1 MVVFLTFSGNFMY
14 FMGYSKWLLVAS
26 RLVTGLT
33 HAHKH
38 AAADQDFARRN
49 RWNTVDLSGVGAGAG
64 SSIFAFL
71 TRCTRP
77 EERAGIFAAI
87 MACRQAGLLVGE
99 SPPIPDAFG
108 TWTFSC

>member
-38 AAADQDFARRN
+38 AAADQDFARCN
-49 RWNTVDLSGVGAGAG
+49 L
-64 SSIFAFL
+64 
-71 TRCTRP
+71 
-77 EERAGIFAAI
+77 AGI
-87 MACRQAGLLVGE
+87 RLTSQVSVQE
-99 SPPIPDAFG
+99 QDPP
-108 TWTFSC
+108 SSLS